1 MNDPASRADRDLYL
15 ATAAGDA
22 QAYAALASR
31 HARGLYDFAL
41 RGTLDEQQ
49 AGDVLETVFNRIREP
64 GEPAPS
70 QIDFRT
76 WLYSLC
82 LVEVLAV
89 SNETR
94 TARISTDD
102 ERFFQRTNDVDLE
115 IAHWP
120 GRRREACAPA
130 ITAYST
136 SRCAEA

>member
-1 MNDPASRADRDLYL
+1 MNDPASRADRDLDL